1 MSRKKHELKNQI
13 ITGKIYKDHKQGKD
27 KSFYDQ
33 LLNTNPTQY
42 TRKDIGLFLVS
53 LLV

>member
-1 MSRKKHELKNQI
+1 MSRKKHEFKNQI

-33 LLNTNPTQY
+33 LLIPSQQNTQE
-42 TRKDIGLFLVS
+42 KI
-53 LLV
+53 